1 MHSKTQEW
9 ALTSIKQGFQELGYV
24 GGLLQEDYAFADFLA
39 PEFAVTHISLAGFAQ
54 EPPSYRTAS
63 FGAMVT
69 NGLSGAEAIQRYRA
83 LGAPQ
88 IFEIGKDRVSRWRVN
103 GEGGPEHLE
112 NVSVDEL
119 PDLFARH
126 KDDWSPQQVI
136 RAKSDKPVATQLDFF
151 DLGLLPLLDYQV
163 RTKLDQLL
171 RETVELAIETFEKQA
186 TFTTRNY
193 PPLFRLIFRL
203 MAAKVLA
210 DRQYP
215 GNWIMDDPAS
225 VITAVEHFYFQE
237 TEPEPVLDDRETRFE
252 IWQRIRSAFHFH
264 NLSVDSLAYV
274 YENTLVTPEIRKL
287 FGIHSTPPAIAEYIV
302 RKLPFDTLEMNER
315 RVFEPFSGN
324 SVFLVAAMRRM
335 RELLPNEMTADERH
349 QYFVEMLSGVEIDDF
364 AREVARLSLMLADY
378 PNPDGWRLH
387 NGDALASPLFEQE
400 LAKANIVL
408 CNPPFGKFS
417 QDDRAHYG
425 DLTSVWK
432 PAEILFRV
440 LQRTPDLLGFVL
452 PRAFLDGRGYR
463 KIRSLL
469 GVTYSSLEVL
479 ALPDRVFQHSDSE
492 AVLLLASGRNNG
504 TVHLKAGGVY
514 RQHLENFY
522 AFRAASYEEQEEVGD
537 AATVF
542 ARAMWLPPMSELW
555 QTMSKMKRLGQLSS
569 IHRGIQYNLPF
580 RTNKSQF
587 LARKELS
594 GFLPGVHT
602 VKNSV
607 EPFVIR
613 QTVFLNLSR
622 DFMGSSAHK
631 LPWHKPKL
639 IVNANQQSRGPW
651 KITASLD
658 SDGLVCYQTFHG
670 IWPADT
676 LSLEVLAA
684 VLNGP
689 VANAF
694 VSTRE
699 AKRHVRV
706 QTLKDLPVPEFDQTQ
721 QQIIATM
728 VRQYSEARHLWLSG
742 QLAEDEAHE
751 RCSQLLRS
759 IDAEVLRAYDLP
771 PRIERMLLDYFAG
784 HPRLGPVE
792 FTEYFPRDFK
802 PYIPWH
808 IYVSEGFKWASAKD
822 TLKRLPVIPAS
833 SLVDEALSYVE

>member
-112 NVSVDEL
+112 NVSVEKL
-119 PDLFARH
+119 PALFARH
-126 KDDWSPQQVI
+126 KDDWSPQQII

-186 TFTTRNY
+186 TFTTKNY

-203 MAAKVLA
+203 IAAKVLA

-225 VITAVEHFYFQE
+225 VITAVEHFYFQD

-378 PNPDGWRLH
+378 PNPDGWRLQK
-387 NGDALASPLFEQE
+387 GDALESPSFDQE
-400 LAKANIVL
+400 LAEARIVL
-408 CNPPFGKFS
+408 CNPPFEKFS
-417 QDDRAHYG
+417 QDERTRYD
-425 DLTSVWK
+425 DLSSPWK
-432 PAEILFRV
+432 PAEILHRV
-440 LQRTPDLLGFVL
+440 LQQPPDLLGFVL
-452 PRAFLDGRGYR
+452 PRVFLTGRGYR
-463 KIRSLL
+463 KLRSRL
-469 GVTYSSLEVL
+469 GNTYSSIEVL
-479 ALPDRVFQHSDSE
+479 ALPDGVFQHSDSE
-492 AVLLLASGRNNG
+492 AALLLASGRNNG
-504 TVHLKAGGVY
+504 TVHLKTGEVDE
-514 RQHLENFY
+514 QDLEGFY
-522 AFRAASYEEQEEVGD
+522 VFRKPSYEDERDVEDPRKE
-537 AATVF
+537 F
-542 ARAMWLPPMSELW
+542 ARAIWLPRLPELW
-555 QTMSKMKRLGQLSS
+555 DATANMERLGDLSS
-569 IHRGIQYNLPF
+569 IHRGIEYNLPL
-580 RTNKSQF
+580 RANKSRLIAAEE
-587 LARKELS
+587 LA
-594 GFLPGVHT
+594 GFMPGVHT
-602 VKNSV
+602 VRDTV
-607 EPFVIR
+607 EPFVVSKR
-613 QTVFLNLSR
+613 VFLNVSSN
-622 DFMGSSAHK
+622 FMRTPAYK
-631 LPWHKPKL
+631 FPWHKPKL
-639 IVNANQQSRGPW
+639 IVNANQQSRGHW

-658 SDGLVCYQTFHG
+658 NVGRVCYQNFHG
-670 IWPADT
+670 IWPGNSH
-676 LSLEVLAA
+676 SLEVLSA

-694 VSTRE
+694 VATRE
-699 AKRHVRV
+699 AKRHVHV
-706 QTLKDLPVPEFDQTQ
+706 QTLKDIPVPDFNQTQ
-721 QQIIATM
+721 QQIIASM
-728 VRQYSEARHLWLSG
+728 VRQYAEARHLWLSG

-792 FTEYFPRDFK
+792 FTEYFPPSFK

-808 IYVSEGFKWASAKD
+808 TYISEDFKDANASN

-833 SLVDEALSYVE
+833 SLLDEALSYVE